1 MGDATKEF
9 RSELFDFG
17 KANIVNKD
25 KFQAF
30 SQEPQR
36 EAKAQKRNLQDQDTG
51 CPESEP
57 YVAFAVD
64 DAGSQSEIEIADIEV
79 RPSDRMQYVT
89 GTFTDYDGGFTG
101 GK

>member
-1 MGDATKEF
+1 MGDSTKEF
-9 RSELFDFG
+9 RSEPFDFE
-17 KANIVNKD
+17 KANIVNKE
-25 KFQAF
+25 KFKTF
-30 SQEPQR
+30 SQTSNKKE
-36 EAKAQKRNLQDQDTG
+36 KAQKRNLQDQDTG

-64 DAGSQSEIEIADIEV
+64 YAWSQSKIEIADIEV

>member
-9 RSELFDFG
+9 RSEPFDFG
-17 KANIVNKD
+17 KAKIVNKD
-25 KFQAF
+25 KFQTF
-30 SQEPQR
+30 SQEPPK
-36 EAKAQKRNLQDQDTG
+36 EEKAQKRNLQDQDTG

-64 DAGSQSEIEIADIEV
+64 DAGSQSKIEIADIEV